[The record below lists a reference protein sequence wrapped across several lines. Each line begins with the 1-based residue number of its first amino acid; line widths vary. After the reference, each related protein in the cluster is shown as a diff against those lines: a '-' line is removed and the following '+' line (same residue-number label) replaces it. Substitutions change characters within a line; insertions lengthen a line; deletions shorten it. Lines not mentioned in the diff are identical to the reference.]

1 MFYAER
7 TLFPTRAPSPRQL
20 PTDHDCAVPTR
31 GYQSDQPSHSPLVSS
46 PELSLAAAYRFITT
60 RQYVKL
66 DRVAP
71 YQNTK
76 RSPS

>member
-7 TLFPTRAPSPRQL
+7 SNHRTRVPSQRQL

-31 GYQSDQPSHSPLVSS
+31 GYQRDQPSHLPLVPS
-46 PELSLAAAYRFITT
+46 PALLQSALHGFTT
-60 RQYVKL
+60 AGLYLTL

-71 YQNTK
+71 YQKISFSAN
-76 RSPS
+76 